1 DYLRQ
6 VIIEDSLGIGAHL
19 EMQMQALV
27 DSYECDWKQ
36 VVDDPEKAK
45 LFYNFVNADEKDP
58 EQLYVRERGQLRPAT
73 AQEKLESLAI
83 ELV

>member
-1 DYLRQ
+1 
-6 VIIEDSLGIGAHL
+6 
-19 EMQMQALV
+19 
-27 DSYECDWKQ
+27 

-45 LFYNFVNADEKDP
+45 LFYNFVNDDAKDP

-73 AQEKLESLAI
+73 AQEKLENLAI